1 MLVGE
6 GELSTTILRIVLSCD
21 LVWAGQGFL
30 WWLLPV
36 MGGGLLMARREG
48 LGRKSCLFRAVGE
61 VSSGERGEGER
72 ESMPHKHVAFSP
84 VHGAGPANHL
94 KPHHADSHAQK

>member
-1 MLVGE
+1 MNISVTEETLLV
-6 GELSTTILRIVLSCD
+6 T
-21 LVWAGQGFL
+21 WYGQSRAFFGGF
-30 WWLLPV
+30 PV
-36 MGGGLLMARREG
+36 KGGGLLMVRREG

-61 VSSGERGEGER
+61 VSCGERGEGER
-72 ESMPHKHVAFSP
+72 GSMPHKHVAFSP